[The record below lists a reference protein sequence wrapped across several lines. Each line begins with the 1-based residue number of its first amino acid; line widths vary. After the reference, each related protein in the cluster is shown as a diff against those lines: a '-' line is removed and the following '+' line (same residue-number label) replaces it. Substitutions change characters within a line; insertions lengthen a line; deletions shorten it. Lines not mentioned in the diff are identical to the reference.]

1 MMYLVHILHF
11 KEEGRFRGLCC
22 LMKKLS
28 LKVWPWQL
36 MRLKK
41 SNRVCVLVEVGG
53 MNTDNRGVAQ
63 FLSTCNSLTLLL
75 VGIMSHFCVSL
86 SQKLCWSVS
95 LPCSSSSYWYEKR
108 SLFLT
113 PCKCWK
119 DSETEFPIAA
129 FYVISLSL
137 KSPGSTTSFKP
148 LQTTAAF
155 AVPQSWLSHCRNTNT
170 ISTRDFSVPP
180 KISKV
185 IPTTVLQYRV
195 LLFLVCRWLKH
206 RLLSDLHISNHFWQ
220 RTDLK
225 SPGSDV

>member
-1 MMYLVHILHF
+1 M
-11 KEEGRFRGLCC
+11 
-22 LMKKLS
+22 
-28 LKVWPWQL
+28 
-36 MRLKK
+36 
-41 SNRVCVLVEVGG
+41 EVGG

-63 FLSTCNSLTLLL
+63 FLSTCNSLALLL
-75 VGIMSHFCVSL
+75 VGIVSRFCVSL
-86 SQKLCWSVS
+86 SQKLCWSVT
-95 LPCSSSSYWYEKR
+95 LPCSSSSYWYEKG

-113 PCKCWK
+113 PCERWK

-137 KSPGSTTSFKP
+137 KCPGSTTSFKP

-155 AVPQSWLSHCRNTNT
+155 AVPQSWLSPCRNTDM
-170 ISTRDFSVPP
+170 ISTRDFSMPP

-185 IPTTVLQYRV
+185 IPTTVLQYGV
-195 LLFLVCRWLKH
+195 LLFLVYRWLKH
-206 RLLSDLHISNHFWQ
+206 RKLSDLHIWNNFWQ